1 MTSFRTILVPTDF
14 STHADRALDYAADL
28 AGAVGGA
35 KIEIL
40 HVYQAPLV
48 ELTPYH
54 LALPMSVIEGVRDA
68 AREQLEERR
77 EKLESAG
84 VEAKTHLSEG
94 IAAEA
99 IVAAASDL
107 GADLLVMGTRGHT
120 GLKHVLLGSVA
131 ERTIRLAPCSVLTV
145 KPHQG

>member
-1 MTSFRTILVPTDF
+1 VTAIRTILVPTDF
-14 STHADRALDYAADL
+14 STHADRALDYAGDL
-28 AGAVGGA
+28 AKAIGGV
-35 KIEIL
+35 KLEIV

-54 LALPMSVIEGVRDA
+54 LALPLSVIEGVRDA

-77 EKLESAG
+77 EKLASAG
-84 VEAKTHLSEG
+84 VEAEAHLTEG

-99 IVAAASDL
+99 IVAAA
-107 GADLLVMGTRGHT
+107 ADLNADLVVMGTRGHT

-131 ERTIRLAPCSVLTV
+131 ERTVRHASCPVLTL
-145 KPHQG
+145 HADSA

>member
-1 MTSFRTILVPTDF
+1 M
-14 STHADRALDYAADL
+14 
-28 AGAVGGA
+28 
-35 KIEIL
+35 
-40 HVYQAPLV
+40 

-77 EKLESAG
+77 EKLASAG
-84 VEAKTHLSEG
+84 VEADARLSEG

-99 IVAAASDL
+99 IVAAATDL
-107 GADLLVMGTRGHT
+107 NADLVVMGTRGHT

-131 ERTIRLAPCSVLTV
+131 ERTVRHAACPVLTL
-145 KPHQG
+145 HADTA